1 MRADFEDLKD
11 SQKAMRADID
21 ELKEGQKSMRAEVED
36 LKEGQKSIRRDISR
50 VDRKLDRLSNDVGD
64 TLAIVTEATDYEM
77 SKLKEAK

>member
-1 MRADFEDLKD
+1 MGMAGWPRPFGSPPFKK
-11 SQKAMRADID
+11 KA
-21 ELKEGQKSMRAEVED
+21 D

-50 VDRKLDRLSNDVGD
+50 VDRKLERLSNDVGD

>member
-1 MRADFEDLKD
+1 M
-11 SQKAMRADID
+11 
-21 ELKEGQKSMRAEVED
+21 VD